1 MLANVNANQLAAL
14 REFYNAF
21 VEVRDNGATD
31 FELVSKADA

>member
-1 MLANVNANQLAAL
+1 MLGNVDPNQLAAL

-31 FELVSKADA
+31 FELVAKADA